1 MRPGPRRV
9 VTGHDARGRSVVLS
23 DGPAPKSH
31 AVPGATFHEI
41 WNTTAM
47 PALVLP
53 SEPREPTDRPL
64 VTPPDPGGT
73 IIRVVDLAPG
83 SVSAMHRTESVD
95 YGIVLSGEVHLVLDD
110 GSETRL
116 VAGDVVVQRG
126 TDHAWENRTSA
137 PASMAF
143 VLVDGSFSDELRRVV
158 APEALERLYS
168 DALDA
173 GDGDDAA

>member
-126 TDHAWENRTSA
+126 TNHSWENRSDVVVR
-137 PASMAF
+137 MAF
-143 VLVDGSFSDELRRVV
+143 VMIDG
-158 APEALERLYS
+158 ALTEGVRATTGPLEFF
-168 DALDA
+168 DAVLD
-173 GDGDDAA
+173 